1 MCFCSFADFGRA
13 TLAAWSVCLSACGC
27 ARICFQVVGR
37 CMCVYSCMQL
47 LCVFSCWF
55 LVLKVIEHIHP
66 SLHGCYGN
74 SKRKLN
80 VKLYFEKTFN
90 RPWTPSS
97 DYTVLYTSLSYAP
110 LPSESAAFLHF
121 SFLGPEMWISSSQ
134 GLTNGTECFAVQ
146 HQHLCGCTHVDPVER
161 CCILH
166 RLICSYE
173 FLIVLQCQRVCAI
186 L

>member
-27 ARICFQVVGR
+27 ARICFQVAGR

-134 GLTNGTECFAVQ
+134 TAQSVLLCNISTFVGVHMLILWKDAVS
-146 HQHLCGCTHVDPVER
+146 
-161 CCILH
+161 CID
-166 RLICSYE
+166 SSVPMS
-173 FLIVLQCQRVCAI
+173 F
-186 L
+186 

>member
-1 MCFCSFADFGRA
+1 M

-27 ARICFQVVGR
+27 ARICFQVAGR

>member
-1 MCFCSFADFGRA
+1 
-13 TLAAWSVCLSACGC
+13 
-27 ARICFQVVGR
+27 
-37 CMCVYSCMQL
+37 MCVYSCMQL

-134 GLTNGTECFAVQ
+134 GLTNGTVFCCATSAPLWVYTCWSCGKMLYPASTHLFLWVFNSAAVSESLC
-146 HQHLCGCTHVDPVER
+146 HLVGGIQSWLGLLFSINLEGLNHTGLNSAEIHV
-161 CCILH
+161 
-166 RLICSYE
+166 
-173 FLIVLQCQRVCAI
+173 AG
-186 L
+186 